1 MNLDLAGYGIDVEL
15 KEGDLILDAVVL
27 LRVQS
32 ADNLIPALV
41 ISNTPG
47 LDWMLQIG
55 MIEAARDIM
64 RMPNEED

>member
-1 MNLDLAGYGIDVEL
+1 VNLDLAGYGIDVDL
-15 KEGDLILDAVVL
+15 HDSDLILDAVVL

-32 ADNLIPALV
+32 DDGSAPAMV
-41 ISNTPG
+41 IATTPG

-64 RMPNEED
+64 RDADREE